1 LIFLS
6 TLYHE
11 KPWWQCCRGR
21 RKRAFIFMV
30 EGWHLRA
37 CAVTAHKR
45 AGAVPTQGLLEFIW
59 TEGYSGQ
66 SSNPGLA
73 LAFMVEGWHLPAC
86 GWHLRACAVTAH
98 KRAGAVPTQGLLEFI
113 WTEGYSGQSSNPG
126 LEAIRSRPLS
136 SWLKDGTFEHVL

>member
-1 LIFLS
+1 MGIVGVEKLIIFSQPFWFFFTSSPWKSTCPNGSTTPITVYLLVLSSCMVNIAEKPICRYGVVDTFVPCHLFLKWNICEQFLLFLS

-59 TEGYSGQ
+59 TKGY
-66 SSNPGLA
+66 
-73 LAFMVEGWHLPAC
+73 
-86 GWHLRACAVTAH
+86 
-98 KRAGAVPTQGLLEFI
+98 
-113 WTEGYSGQSSNPG
+113 
-126 LEAIRSRPLS
+126 
-136 SWLKDGTFEHVL
+136 